1 MYTLATLYDLREH
14 LGMEAGLDDARL
26 LDVLQA
32 ASAAVERHA
41 NRRFAPYQAT
51 IDHTIT
57 NPYALFLDADLRVL
71 ESLTTDDGRTY
82 TNFTRIGDGV
92 IRLTAGDTFTYADT
106 PINAASVRGTW
117 GWHDRSAV
125 MWRDSGDTVGDNPL
139 SISATT
145 ITVTAAGGA
154 DAANETPRFQVGQ
167 LLRISSEYLWVL
179 GVDASTNTL
188 TVSRGA
194 NGTSPAGHTQSTRI
208 DVYQPPE
215 DLRMLVIRWAAW
227 LYKTPDHDPAAV
239 PPAPFMAVLRG
250 LRRERV

>member
-1 MYTLATLYDLREH
+1 MYTLATLHNLREH
-14 LGMEAGLDDARL
+14 LGMDAGVDDMRL
-26 LDVLQA
+26 LATLQA

-51 IDHTIT
+51 IEHTIT
-57 NPYALFLDADLRVL
+57 NPYALFLDADLREL
-71 ESLTTDDGRTY
+71 ETLTTDDGRTY
-82 TNFTRIGDGV
+82 TNYTRIGDGV
-92 IRLTAGDTFTYADT
+92 IRLTDAETFTYADT
-106 PINAASVRGTW
+106 PVNAASVRGIW

-125 MWRDSGDTVGDNPL
+125 MWRDSGDTVGDDPL
-139 SISATT
+139 SISATS
-145 ITVTAAGGA
+145 ITVTDTDGA
-154 DAANETPRFQVGQ
+154 DAANEIPRFQVGQ

-179 GVDASTNTL
+179 GVEASTNTL
-188 TVSRGA
+188 TVNRGA

-208 DVYQPPE
+208 DVYQPPA

-227 LYKTPDHDPAAV
+227 LYKTPDHDPAA